1 MSKPLLSI
9 VVPTKDRYQYL
20 KVLISLI
27 GSFKSDEI
35 ELVIQDNSEDNKDFL
50 LFLSDGGYSFINYN
64 YTKGQIPMSLNSDKA
79 ILNSNGEYICFIGDD
94 DGVTIDIIECVKY
107 MKANNIDAVRSIPAS
122 YYWPEVGSSRFV
134 EMGSRVVYDNPV
146 STIKEIKSADALEY
160 LLSIGFIDRGQLPLV
175 YHGIVSRNALDK
187 VFRIGGT
194 FFPGS
199 SPDISS
205 GIALSLVVDKVYL
218 YNKIITFS
226 GASKFHGGGVYIS
239 GKKHPELKD
248 IKWLLPGAVDNW
260 DTRLPKIG
268 EGDPIWCDSSI
279 KTLVYMKREDPIEK
293 INFENLYVHFAL
305 VHKDL
310 LWMSL
315 ELTKNKPFFCLRY
328 FLKLIHWYYNG
339 VCELIW
345 GKFNKIPRRHSK
357 MGFKNVLYASLFLH
371 EINDTIRHAR

>member
-27 GSFKSDEI
+27 DSFKSDEI

-50 LFLSDGGYSFINYN
+50 LFLSEGDYSFINYN
-64 YTKGQIPMSLNSDKA
+64 YTKGQIPMSTNSDKA

-122 YYWPEVGSSRFV
+122 YYWPEVGSGRFV
-134 EMGSRVVYDNPV
+134 EMGSRVVYDNPM
-146 STIKEIKSADALEY
+146 STIKEIKSADALDY

-175 YHGIVSRNALDK
+175 YHGIVSRSALDK
-187 VFRIGGT
+187 VFRVGGT

-205 GIALSLVVDKVYL
+205 GVALSFVVDKVYM
-218 YNKIITFS
+218 YNKIVTFS
-226 GASKFHGGGVYIS
+226 GASKFHGGGVYTS
-239 GKKHPELKD
+239 GKKHPELTD
-248 IKWLLPGAVDNW
+248 IKWLLPGAIENW
-260 DTRLPKIG
+260 DLRLPKIG
-268 EGDPIWCDSSI
+268 EGQPIWCDSSI
-279 KTLVYMKREDPIEK
+279 KALVYMKQEGLIEK
-293 INFENLYVHFAL
+293 INFENLYIHFAL
-305 VHKDL
+305 SNKDL

-315 ELTKNKPFFCLRY
+315 ALTKNKTIFYLR
-328 FLKLIHWYYNG
+328 FILKLVRRYYNV
-339 VCELIW
+339 VCALIW
-345 GKFNKIPRRHSK
+345 GLFNKVPKRHSK
-357 MGFKNVLYASLFLH
+357 MGFNNTIDASLFLH
-371 EINDTIRHAR
+371 GINNNMQAQ